1 MGEKKG
7 VRAGVILVP
16 AVTNSFMWLVNS
28 KRGEEGE
35 RVTREEGD
43 LDGVW
48 RVERSESSQ
57 TLVLVRGLEEG
68 GDSSSRL

>member
-1 MGEKKG
+1 
-7 VRAGVILVP
+7 
-16 AVTNSFMWLVNS
+16 MWLANS